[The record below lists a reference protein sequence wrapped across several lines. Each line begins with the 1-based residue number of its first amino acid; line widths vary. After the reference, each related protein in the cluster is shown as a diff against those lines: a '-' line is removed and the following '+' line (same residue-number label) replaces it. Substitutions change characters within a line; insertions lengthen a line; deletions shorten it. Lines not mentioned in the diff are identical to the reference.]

1 MMLPQFGF
9 IVAQAGAD
17 SHTLSPNP
25 NTTTTNNNHSLAPLL
40 TSIHKPSLPFKLGQ
54 SSGQVPFYSRQPS
67 PAPPS
72 NTTALL
78 PPLLPPPAPYLFN
91 SSSSSKSDHVWY
103 SRQQP
108 SLPNNNHINT
118 ITATTTTTNNTNNT
132 TTTITSPHIPR
143 YAPPLSLSQPHHQ
156 HQPQQQQ
163 HGEQEEEEE
172 EEEEEE
178 YEELFDKWKGQYN
191 NLMTWMDNEF
201 WEQADEIYQEKITNL
216 QQELV
221 SLQKGTHSVYQELIA
236 DIELKREE
244 AVMNAEFFMN
254 YQLSFIETYFNKD
267 VLALEEEY
275 ESEKRQI
282 QESLIASLE
291 DRRRQIKDQEQEEG
305 KGVKRNLRKRN
316 HDSIALS
323 NHPIKEQATKK
334 RAVRPST
341 LPNIY
346 TISQTEEDELENE
359 FLNMKKMINTT
370 RIIF

>member
-54 SSGQVPFYSRQPS
+54 SSSQVPFYSRQPS

-108 SLPNNNHINT
+108 SLSNNNHISST
-118 ITATTTTTNNTNNT
+118 TATTTNNTTTT

-156 HQPQQQQ
+156 HQPQQQEEE
-163 HGEQEEEEE
+163 EQEEEEE
-172 EEEEEE
+172 EEVE

-221 SLQKGTHSVYQELIA
+221 SLQ
-236 DIELKREE
+236 
-244 AVMNAEFFMN
+244 
-254 YQLSFIETYFNKD
+254 KD

-370 RIIF
+370 RILF